1 MDLVERVYFAALKAL
16 LSLRS
21 RQAVDEV
28 IFREELRLIDKNRG
42 ALRPDQKRRL
52 DMLKRWNDARP

>member
-1 MDLVERVYFAALKAL
+1 MNLVERVYFAALKAL

-21 RQAVDEV
+21 QQAVDEV